1 MTSGDNPENT
11 VLTSTLMS
19 CMQHQRWQSLSVTT
33 ESETEPNVLQ
43 SPLIGGPLDGLLLDI
58 TDWTKD
64 EIDNGAALVAERGR
78 FPGGRTLYAPH
89 PEEPRAP
96 APGVTC
102 CFHHSG
108 DTPRPPDVRSE
119 P

>member
-1 MTSGDNPENT
+1 MNMRWELLRRRVYGNGRDLPGT
-11 VLTSTLMS
+11 VPVPWRTYAA
-19 CMQHQRWQSLSVTT
+19 
-33 ESETEPNVLQ
+33 
-43 SPLIGGPLDGLLLDI
+43 LIGGPLDGLLLDI

-78 FPGGRTLYAPH
+78 FPGGRTLYAPR

-102 CFHHSG
+102 CFHHTG
-108 DTPRPPDVRSE
+108 DTPRAMNTTPN
-119 P
+119 